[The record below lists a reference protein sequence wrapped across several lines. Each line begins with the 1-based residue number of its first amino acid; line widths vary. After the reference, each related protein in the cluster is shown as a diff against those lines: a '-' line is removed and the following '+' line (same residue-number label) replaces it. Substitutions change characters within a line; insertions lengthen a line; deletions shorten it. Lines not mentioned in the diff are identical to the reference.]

1 MMHYWVGV
9 GAAFTAGL
17 GIGAGLWAVLR
28 EEKLKAEYKEQTA
41 AFMRAMQAARSN
53 VEIHVDTDGYQDILD
68 KTRASTEELA
78 EKLAGDNRGVVVP
91 EEGIKIGDIEGF
103 TPDSNNPYH
112 EAVDEPAASWTYLEE
127 EDYHDDDGRYKGQI
141 TLLPGDDGKP
151 VFVENDIEIADWEQ
165 KVGPS
170 ILRDFYTMV
179 APNTHPAVLYVR
191 NNLTESDYEV
201 IREIP

>member
-1 MMHYWVGV
+1 MRFWVGV
-9 GAAFTAGL
+9 TAAFGAGL
-17 GIGAGLWAVLR
+17 GIGAGLWSILR
-28 EEKLKAEYKEQTA
+28 EEQLKAEYKESTES
-41 AFMRAMQAARSN
+41 FMRAIRAAQTK
-53 VEIHVDTDGYQDILD
+53 VEVHVDTKDFKEGVEKAEQAVEDL
-68 KTRASTEELA
+68 K
-78 EKLAGDNRGVVVP
+78 EKLTPAEAVRVADLDEYTP
-91 EEGIKIGDIEGF
+91 ESK
-103 TPDSNNPYH
+103 NPYH

-151 VFVENDIEIADWEQ
+151 VFVENDIEINDWEQ

-179 APNTHPAVLYVR
+179 APNTVPAVLYVR